1 MLEETSDL
9 NMFGKAM
16 IERGGMVCLFA
27 MVCNGPKENISHASW
42 SACTRMVLES
52 DIGGISLVTSV
63 ILSTCLSRRTASS
76 LLPAPPVGDTPQTP
90 SQPPI

>member
-1 MLEETSDL
+1 
-9 NMFGKAM
+9 M
-16 IERGGMVCLFA
+16 IERGRMVCLFA
-27 MVCNGPKENISHASW
+27 MVRHGEQKDISHASW

-52 DIGGISLVTSV
+52 DIGGIRLVTSV
-63 ILSTCLSRRTASS
+63 ILSTCLSRRIASS